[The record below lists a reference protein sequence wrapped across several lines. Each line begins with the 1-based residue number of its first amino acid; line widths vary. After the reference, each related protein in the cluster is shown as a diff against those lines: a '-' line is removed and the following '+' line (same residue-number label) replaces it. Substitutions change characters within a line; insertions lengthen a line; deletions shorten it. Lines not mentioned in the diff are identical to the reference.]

1 MPRRPSI
8 AILSICIAL
17 VTVAAPALA
26 GGASDEPIVL
36 TNDDVKRLKKPSSE
50 GGNGATGGRLV
61 IVPSGDGAPAAA
73 PANDLASA
81 PSAPSAPA
89 PVSAPAA
96 ASATSWQEEYYRLKT
111 LALQQAMERGEAI
124 HFGDVP
130 DGAGPAAPSPGPA
143 ASGTSSSAR
152 YGATGPSCV
161 YGTNGRLIH
170 QPSGMGCSPVRLRGL
185 SPNANGTGTGSARCL
200 YGIHGE
206 VLHAP
211 VGRECK
217 RTASGSKGA
226 KRR

>member
-17 VTVAAPALA
+17 VAVAAPALA

-36 TNDDVKRLKKPSSE
+36 TNDDVKRLTKPA
-50 GGNGATGGRLV
+50 GDGATGGRLV
-61 IVPSGDGAPAAA
+61 IVPSGGGAPAAA
-73 PANDLASA
+73 PANDFASA
-81 PSAPSAPA
+81 PNAPSAPA
-89 PVSAPAA
+89 PVSAPAPGP
-96 ASATSWQEEYYRLKT
+96 ASATSWQEQYYRLKT

-130 DGAGPAAPSPGPA
+130 DGAAPAAASPSAA

-185 SPNANGTGTGSARCL
+185 SPNANGAGSGSARCL

-226 KRR
+226 QRR